1 MNTYEKMQGNPAEEK
16 AAEKARADVAKQ
28 QALIEY
34 LYLLTGI
41 DMPDEDGEEV
51 KDNE

>member
-1 MNTYEKMQGNPAEEK
+1 MNTYEKNQGDLAEEK

-34 LYLLTGI
+34 LYLLSDI

-51 KDNE
+51 SDNE